1 MRSVFLARMMRF
13 MILLFVQILI
23 VNHIHLG
30 GYAMPLIIG
39 YIVVR
44 FHFGSSRI
52 GLLLWGFFAGMVYDI
67 FTDTMG
73 ICMASMTLL
82 SMVQPALLRMF
93 KPRDAADDFIP
104 NIKNMG
110 GWLFFAY
117 LTLSMLVLHAS
128 FYLLAAFSL
137 ANWTLT
143 LTAIMLGTSVSSVVV
158 FFVEVMLNSVKHE

>member
-1 MRSVFLARMMRF
+1 
-13 MILLFVQILI
+13 
-23 VNHIHLG
+23 
-30 GYAMPLIIG
+30 
-39 YIVVR
+39 
-44 FHFGSSRI
+44 
-52 GLLLWGFFAGMVYDI
+52 
-67 FTDTMG
+67 MG

-110 GWLFFAY
+110 GGVFFAY

-143 LTAIMLGTSVSSVVV
+143 LTAIMLGTAVSSVVV